1 MDYGDSMDNDRLSA
15 VSAIALHALL
25 GGAPKFTQ
33 DILAGGFRSAREVFS
48 FDREHGGR
56 FLEAFR
62 RRAGVPDEDALFR
75 KAEREYGRLGGE
87 GCRFVSI
94 FDACYPAL
102 LRDCPDAP
110 LLLYVRSV
118 SSPEE
123 VFQGTPGRG
132 AGFPISVV
140 GTRDMSPYGRH
151 WCRETVRALADT
163 GATPTIV
170 SGLAFGIDITAHRAA
185 LEYGLESIAVLPCGI
200 DMVYPAAHREDAA
213 RIARQGM
220 VITEFATGTKPLK
233 IHFIKRN
240 RIIAGLSRC
249 TVVVESRRRGGAMS
263 TVEFALSYNRD
274 VYAVPGRIFDVNSY
288 GCNYLI
294 SKNMASIYNGPDEK
308 VASKRDL
315 FSGSRSGREKILLA
329 LKNKTATDM
338 ETICRKTGLDFS
350 TVSTLL
356 LEMEL
361 EGVVLS
367 LHGNNYK
374 LA

>member
-1 MDYGDSMDNDRLSA
+1 MEEHYIYVCALNRIFCFRPALGRQLIERYGVQRLFSADRKELEELFCHDERL
-15 VSAIALHALL
+15 VSLFAED
-25 GGAPKFTQ
+25 T
-33 DILAGGFRSAREVFS
+33 ILEWSRKEVEWACS
-48 FDREHGGR
+48 KGVRLVDMTGR
-56 FLEAFR
+56 F
-62 RRAGVPDEDALFR
+62 
-75 KAEREYGRLGGE
+75 
-87 GCRFVSI
+87 
-94 FDACYPAL
+94 YPPL
-102 LRDCPDAP
+102 LKECHDAP
-110 LLLYVRSV
+110 LMLYCYG
-118 SSPEE
+118 EME
-123 VFQGTPGRG
+123 MTGTDNV
-132 AGFPISVV
+132 AIV
-140 GTRDMSPYGRH
+140 GTRLATDYGREA
-151 WCRETVRALADT
+151 CRTVVSSLEGS
-163 GATPTIV
+163 GAAVV

-274 VYAVPGRIFDVNSY
+274 VYAVPGRIFDINSY